1 MSPIV
6 PRPSLCGVVPPLVTP
21 LTASDTLDTKGLER
35 LVEHVVGG
43 GVQAL
48 FLLGSTGEGP
58 SLSYRLRR
66 ELIGLACRHVTRRVP
81 VLVGISDTAF
91 EESVALGR
99 HAAENGAAA
108 VVATTPYY
116 FKPGQADLVSY
127 FTTLAAALPVPL
139 FLYNMP
145 GFTGLVIEPSTVRRL
160 MDVENIVGIKDS
172 SGDMRYFG
180 ELLDLAEGRA
190 GWAVFMGREELGVEA
205 LRLGAHGVVP
215 GGANLVPRLHADAFA
230 AVAAGDHARADALAG
245 RIDEVV
251 AAIFTLGGPGAGFIQ
266 GLKDALSLAGLCG
279 NLLAP
284 PFPPLG
290 PADHL
295 ELRRRLTG
303 LGLIAN
309 S

>member
-1 MSPIV
+1 MVSHA
-6 PRPSLCGVVPPLVTP
+6 SLRGVVPPLVTP
-21 LTASDTLDTKGLER
+21 LSAPDTLDTKGVEQ
-35 LVEHVVGG
+35 LVEHVAGG

-66 ELIGLACRHVTRRVP
+66 ELIGLACRRVNGRVP

-91 EESVALGR
+91 EESVALGL
-99 HAAENGAAA
+99 HAAEHGAAA

-116 FKPGQADLVSY
+116 FKPGQADLFGY
-127 FTTLAAALPVPL
+127 FTALAAALPVPL

-145 GFTGLVIEPSTVRRL
+145 GFTGLVIEPSTIRRL
-160 MDVENIVGIKDS
+160 MDVKNIVGIKDS

-180 ELLDLAEGRA
+180 ELLDLARGRSD
-190 GWAVFMGREELGVEA
+190 WAVFMGREELGVEA

-245 RIDEVV
+245 RIGEVASAV
-251 AAIFTLGGPGAGFIQ
+251 FTLGGPAVGFIQ
-266 GLKDALSLAGLCG
+266 GLKAALSLAGLCG
-279 NLLAP
+279 DLLAP
-284 PFPPLG
+284 PFPPLS
-290 PADHL
+290 PADRE
-295 ELRRRLTG
+295 ELHRRLTT
-303 LGLIAN
+303 LGLIAKP
-309 S
+309 